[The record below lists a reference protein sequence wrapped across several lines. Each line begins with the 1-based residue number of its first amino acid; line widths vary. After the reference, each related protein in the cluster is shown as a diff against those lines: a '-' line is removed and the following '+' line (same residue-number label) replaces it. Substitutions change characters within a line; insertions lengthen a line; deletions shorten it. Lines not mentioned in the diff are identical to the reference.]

1 MPFQSEKQRRY
12 MHANLP
18 KIANRWEQKY
28 GLGGIA
34 EQNAQLNQLP
44 EYYLPVAQGGRIGY
58 SQGSGSDYLQYVQAM
73 NALNLQPMPLE
84 IFNSLR
90 PIMSLQDMVNM
101 GSPGK
106 AEGGRIGFAE
116 GSEKT
121 YDDWL
126 NYRLKQIAKGLL
138 PVPFERWKKGDIKM
152 NQGGMVPA
160 HQAGILGLAE
170 GGSIT
175 KTPEGQTRGFVQS
188 RSDGRRPGY
197 TEDDEDTGGM
207 GHHGG
212 GHGIGATSSS
222 SNQGSDRGH
231 SRFDVGSGYYGETKT
246 TTPSTPDDSDD
257 DDKAAS
263 YENWNIQEKYTGD
276 EDLEEQQE
284 IDRRNAI
291 TRLKYDPNLSKNDRH
306 ALEVGLGLRQPK
318 QNTLMGNIVKGIITI
333 ATAGAGAGVFGK
345 DAMKVAKLYQKFNQ
359 AKQIKTAWDDEKI
372 KLGKMEFDISNLKNK
387 LTSDNQKLIASLPE
401 GHPERIAL
409 EAKMKI
415 KTPPT
420 DDKDGAGSIKI
431 EEIET
436 VNKTKAQKAKDEEYL
451 KMQKVAYLHYLEQQ
465 KTRQAYLDNFRQ
477 MFLAN
482 KGGLAGLFRVK
493 NT

>member
-84 IFNSLR
+84 IFNSLT

-116 GSEKT
+116 GPKT
-121 YDDWL
+121 YEAWL
-126 NYRLKQIAKGLL
+126 DYRIKEIAKGNL

-493 NT
+493 NS